1 MVRHARVLSG
11 VAVVAVMT
19 KPSRCPHGKCSY
31 CPGGENI
38 PQSYVKESPVVV
50 RASKV
55 GYDPYIQVQDR
66 LRQFVDAGYNPSKV
80 ELIVM
85 GGTFTAMPQQ
95 YQEEFIKNCFDALT
109 DFPSSSSYRSRDIEE
124 AHLRNEKAS
133 SRCVALTVETRP
145 DWAKKKQAEF
155 MLRLGVTRVEI
166 GVQSIYDDVLKRVER
181 GHTVKD
187 TIEATK
193 ILKDMGYKLCYHIMP
208 GLPGSDPDRDLE
220 MFKEIFEDSSF
231 RPDMLKIYP
240 TLVIKG
246 TKLFE
251 EWRSGKYSP
260 LEDDAAIDLLAKV
273 YEIMPKWVRVQHVQ
287 RDIPIE
293 RIEAGVKRRNIR
305 QLVEEKLKKK
315 GVRIKEIRYREVG
328 HAIARGVK
336 PDFKNVSLLRE
347 DYEASGGTE
356 VFLTIEDERND
367 VLMGLLRLRVPENR
381 NVGIVR
387 ELHVYGIQVPI
398 GSFSEESAQ
407 HRGFGRKLMEKME
420 EIATSDFDVKKI
432 LVISGVGARDYFR
445 KLGYYRE
452 QKIFYMQKIL

>member
-19 KPSRCPHGKCSY
+19 KPSKCPHGRCSY

-38 PQSYVKESPVVV
+38 PQSYVEESPVVV

-55 GYDPYIQVQDR
+55 GYDPYVQVQDR
-66 LRQFVDAGYNPSKV
+66 LKQFMDVGYYPSKV

-95 YQEEFIKNCFDALT
+95 YQEEFIKDCFDALT
-109 DFPSSSSYRSRDIEE
+109 DFPSSTSYRSRSIEE
-124 AHLRNEKAS
+124 AHLRNEKAN

-145 DWAKKKQAEF
+145 DWAKEKQAEF

-166 GVQSIYDDVLKRVER
+166 GVQSIYDDVLRRIER
-181 GHTVKD
+181 GHTARD
-187 TIEATK
+187 TIEATRV
-193 ILKDMGYKLCYHIMP
+193 LKDKGYKLCYHIMP
-208 GLPGSDPDRDLE
+208 GLPGSDLDRDFE
-220 MFKEIFEDSSF
+220 MFKEIFENSSF
-231 RPDMLKIYP
+231 KPDMLKIYP

-251 EWRSGKYSP
+251 EWKSGRYYP
-260 LEDDAAIDLLAKV
+260 LEDDAAVDLLARV
-273 YEIMPKWVRVQHVQ
+273 YEIMPRWIRVQHVQ

-305 QLVEEKLKKK
+305 QLVEEKLERR
-315 GVRIKEIRYREVG
+315 GIRIKEIRYREVG
-328 HAIARGVK
+328 HAIARGIK
-336 PDFKNVSLLRE
+336 PDFKNISILRE

-356 VFLTIEDERND
+356 VFLTIEDEKND
-367 VLMGLLRLRVPENR
+367 VLMGLLRFRVPSHGNI
-381 NVGIVR
+381 GIVR

-398 GSFSEESAQ
+398 GSFNEESAQ
-407 HRGFGRKLMEKME
+407 HRGFGRSLMEKME
-420 EIATSDFDVKKI
+420 EIAVSDFDVKKI
-432 LVISGVGARDYFR
+432 LVISGVGAREYFR
-445 KLGYYRE
+445 KLGYHRE
-452 QKIFYMQKIL
+452 QGIFYMQKEL